1 MAEGLHRA
9 EGLHKAEELHQ
20 GGAVRRAG
28 AAAADMP
35 AVGRPFFVTFGDG
48 MFFSDINV
56 ILCYF
61 I

>member
-1 MAEGLHRA
+1 LA

-35 AVGRPFFVTFGDG
+35 AGGRPFLVTFGDG
-48 MFFSDINV
+48 MFFLDINV